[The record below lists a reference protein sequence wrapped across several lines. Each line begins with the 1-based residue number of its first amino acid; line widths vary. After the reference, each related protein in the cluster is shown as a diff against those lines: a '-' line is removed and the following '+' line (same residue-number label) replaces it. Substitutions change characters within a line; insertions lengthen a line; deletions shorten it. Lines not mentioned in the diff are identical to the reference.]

1 MWWGPDCGGREQ
13 GGGGR
18 PPGSRSSLTTCLV
31 QRLGKLTPGSLGDS
45 ESSTGP
51 RAPAGY
57 PTSLRVRCCSKR
69 PSAFSSPPFIDS
81 RGLPEL

>member
-13 GGGGR
+13 GAGQ
-18 PPGSRSSLTTCLV
+18 PPGFRSSPTTWLV
-31 QRLGKLTPGSLGDS
+31 QRLGKLTPGSMGDS
-45 ESSTGP
+45 ESSAGP

-57 PTSLRVRCCSKR
+57 PTSLRVRCCSR
-69 PSAFSSPPFIDS
+69 WPSAFSSPPFIDS